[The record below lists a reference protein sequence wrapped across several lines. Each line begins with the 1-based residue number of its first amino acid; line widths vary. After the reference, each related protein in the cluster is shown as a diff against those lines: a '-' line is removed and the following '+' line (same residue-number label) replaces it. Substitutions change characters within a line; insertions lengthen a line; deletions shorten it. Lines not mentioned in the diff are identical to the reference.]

1 MFLSKD
7 KPTLDPVL
15 SPSCCGAFPA
25 FSAGCD
31 SPEGHGPNRASE
43 YCGGAAPLCACRP
56 AEDCAE
62 QAAAN
67 QAAARSKPP
76 HNAGFFAALV
86 FIPGSHLI
94 HSPQNR
100 GAARQWVAMNAVVA
114 AASASCATAIRFFH
128 PVEPPMAFSGTTT
141 VSPGSIGVDCTPP
154 IHNSPP

>member
-15 SPSCCGAFPA
+15 SPSCWGAFPA
-25 FSAGCD
+25 FSAGSD
-31 SPEGHGPNRASE
+31 SPEGDASNPASE
-43 YCGGAAPLCACRP
+43 YRGGAAPLCACRP

-76 HNAGFFAALV
+76 HSAGFFTAVV
-86 FIPGSHLI
+86 FILGSHLI

-100 GAARQWVAMNAVVA
+100 GAAPQWV
-114 AASASCATAIRFFH
+114 
-128 PVEPPMAFSGTTT
+128 
-141 VSPGSIGVDCTPP
+141 
-154 IHNSPP
+154 